1 MMMPPNEELRAAL
14 IEARGIIR
22 DYYAAL
28 GDWEQAAVRLKRV
41 YEAYVPNA
49 IPEPLREAIEALL
62 RLLPE
67 TEDR

>member
-28 GDWEQAAVRLKRV
+28 GDWEQAAMRLKRV
-41 YEAYVPNA
+41 YEACSHHE

-67 TEDR
+67 PEDW

>member
-14 IEARGIIR
+14 MEARGIIR

-28 GDWEQAAVRLKRV
+28 GDWEQAAMRLKRA
-41 YEAYVPNA
+41 YEACSYHE
-49 IPEPLREAIEALL
+49 IPEPLREAIESLL

-67 TEDR
+67 PEDW

>member
-28 GDWEQAAVRLKRV
+28 GDWEQAAMRLKKA
-41 YEAYVPNA
+41 YEACSHYE

-62 RLLPE
+62 QLLPE
-67 TEDR
+67 PEDW